1 MTKLSAKKRQNG
13 FVEVP
18 EPAYLF
24 FKFSFG
30 IWLRR
35 YVTGA
40 FVKRVSE
47 ACFSIDPVNYRSQG
61 AYFCRSCVHWDRHI
75 DGFYYQTREISR
87 NYMEIIA
94 FWAKTRSII
103 LIFFNIFFLYFKT
116 WLRTRKVI
124 GTFKK
129 RPQGFDWY
137 QTWLFC
143 AICEFFFSKLTT
155 TTSSRCFVSL
165 AQLSVQLMISF
176 ALYLSFLG
184 MKFCAVSS
192 SRWIKEVALKW
203 KFIKINKPLKQF
215 RKDSIFSCIVCYLSV
230 GCNPSFSYIT
240 TSQKKEK

>member
-103 LIFFNIFFLYFKT
+103 LTFLNIFFYILKHGFGPVKLNGPKGST
-116 WLRTRKVI
+116 DIKLGCFAQFASSSSPNWLRLRAAV
-124 GTFKK
+124 
-129 RPQGFDWY
+129 
-137 QTWLFC
+137 
-143 AICEFFFSKLTT
+143 
-155 TTSSRCFVSL
+155 V
-165 AQLSVQLMISF
+165 
-176 ALYLSFLG
+176 SFL
-184 MKFCAVSS
+184 
-192 SRWIKEVALKW
+192 
-203 KFIKINKPLKQF
+203 
-215 RKDSIFSCIVCYLSV
+215 
-230 GCNPSFSYIT
+230 
-240 TSQKKEK
+240 